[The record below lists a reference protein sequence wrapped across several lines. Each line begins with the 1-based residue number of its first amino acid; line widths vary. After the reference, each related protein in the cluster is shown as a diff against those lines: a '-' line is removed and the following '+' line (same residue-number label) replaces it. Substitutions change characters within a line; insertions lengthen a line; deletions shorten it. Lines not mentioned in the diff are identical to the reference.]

1 MNQLLSWGLAIVRD
15 TQSLA
20 SPALTSAAKGVSLL
34 GTEFCYLAL
43 LPLIY
48 WCVDKRRGLRIGAL
62 VLLTSVVNLRLKLA
76 FAQPRPYDLDP
87 SVALAREATF
97 GLPSNHA
104 MVSVVFWGSAARL
117 FRSSLG
123 LILAIALPLLIGL
136 SRVYLGVHF
145 PTDVLAGWTI
155 GAAMLVLVRLFGDRI
170 ERWVA
175 GLRENTALA
184 LAAAVALGMN
194 VLYIK
199 DTSLSGAFFGLAVGA
214 TYARKAAPFSV
225 SGTFIKRLLR
235 YFFGLATVAIIYA
248 LPKYLLAG
256 VESGGPP
263 IFRFLRYALLGA
275 WMTMG
280 APWLF
285 LKMGLVDR
293 EPEPYSANEKDGS
306 VISK

>member
-136 SRVYLGVHF
+136 SARVPRRPF
-145 PTDVLAGWTI
+145 PHRRPRWLDHRSGHARTRPPL
-155 GAAMLVLVRLFGDRI
+155 RRSDR
-170 ERWVA
+170 
-175 GLRENTALA
+175 
-184 LAAAVALGMN
+184 ALGGGIAREHRPRPGRGCRARDGECPLHQGHFAIWGVFRPRRRGDLRAKGGS
-194 VLYIK
+194 VLGFRHVHQAVVAIFLRVGYRRHHLCAAEVPPRRRRVGRA
-199 DTSLSGAFFGLAVGA
+199 SNLSAFFAM
-214 TYARKAAPFSV
+214 PS
-225 SGTFIKRLLR
+225 
-235 YFFGLATVAIIYA
+235 
-248 LPKYLLAG
+248 
-256 VESGGPP
+256 
-263 IFRFLRYALLGA
+263 
-275 WMTMG
+275 
-280 APWLF
+280 
-285 LKMGLVDR
+285 
-293 EPEPYSANEKDGS
+293 
-306 VISK
+306 